1 MVRGF
6 LLYFDLMKIQYLIQE
21 EDFYTYQVFTA
32 SQSKRVQRQ
41 RSRGRLILLAMCTLG
56 MWVFYFD
63 NALMTFYFAGVFL
76 AVLLGYGRYFSWRFK
91 KHYRAHIIEYY
102 SGRFGLEETI
112 VLEDEVVIST
122 NKMGESKLNISEFE
136 KISET
141 RSHLFLHMS
150 TGNTLIIPTHADGV
164 EAFKHKL
171 VDKGVRVDPCFDW
184 KF

>member
-1 MVRGF
+1 LVRGF

-91 KHYRAHIIEYY
+91 KHYRAHIKEYY

-171 VDKGVRVDPCFDW
+171 VDKGVSRG
-184 KF
+184 